1 MRKTVGK
8 WVYVVT
14 LMICAFVT
22 GYLAGAGNVPAPR
35 ITVINPQTSE
45 DAQQLREE
53 MSQTLQQDT
62 EPLLI
67 DINTADAEALDLLPG
82 IGPVYAQRIVEYRT
96 ENGPFQSIED
106 IMEVSG
112 IGEKKYEAIKE
123 LITVEDV
130 P

>member
-8 WVYVVT
+8 WVYVAM

-22 GYLAGAGNVPAPR
+22 GYLAGAGSAPAPR

-45 DAQQLREE
+45 AVQQVREE
-53 MSQTLQQDT
+53 ISQTLQQDT

-67 DINTADAEALDLLPG
+67 DINSADAEALDLLPG
-82 IGPVYAQRIVEYRT
+82 IGPVYAQRIVAYRT

-106 IMEVSG
+106 VMKVSG
-112 IGEKKYEAIKE
+112 IGEKKYEAMKD